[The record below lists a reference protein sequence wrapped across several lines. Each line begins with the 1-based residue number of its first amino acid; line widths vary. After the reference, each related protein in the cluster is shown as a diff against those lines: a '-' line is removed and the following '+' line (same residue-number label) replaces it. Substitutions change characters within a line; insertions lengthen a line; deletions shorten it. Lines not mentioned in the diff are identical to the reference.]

1 MSAFTKRRNYDH
13 EKRFVIKYILSLYS
27 INFTLWATFYIKFLW
42 FQENRTLL
50 SNVLYLYS
58 NYIALGV
65 ATMVFKEFEFA
76 LLCIRSRIK
85 SVNALL
91 RYILPTESF
100 AIQNLFNIFAGRK
113 RLMNYSN
120 TVASIEKNSTDD
132 VRFINSMARLHSLL
146 CDIVDDLNACFSIQ
160 VFN

>member
-1 MSAFTKRRNYDH
+1 MKTIEYSWKFVIQMSAFTKRRNYDH

-100 AIQNLFNIFAGRK
+100 VLLSNICLIFLRAG
-113 RLMNYSN
+113 N
-120 TVASIEKNSTDD
+120 V
-132 VRFINSMARLHSLL
+132 
-146 CDIVDDLNACFSIQ
+146 
-160 VFN
+160 